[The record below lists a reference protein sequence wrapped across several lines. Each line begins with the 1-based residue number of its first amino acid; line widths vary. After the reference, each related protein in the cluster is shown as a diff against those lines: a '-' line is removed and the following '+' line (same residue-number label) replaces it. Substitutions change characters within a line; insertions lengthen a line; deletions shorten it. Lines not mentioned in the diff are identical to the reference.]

1 MISFCYSQKLFQD
14 FHYFYIMQFK
24 NIVGQQE
31 IKAQLINE
39 VVDDKVSHAQLFL
52 GNPGFGGLGLALA
65 FVQFL
70 MCENK
75 QSNDSCGTCPSCQKN
90 AKNQHPDVHFS
101 FPTVQTISK
110 TSTPL
115 LNEWRDQLSETSY
128 FDLNTWI
135 KKSDDKERRPIISV
149 HESQEIIKKLT
160 LRSYEGG
167 YKVMII
173 WQPEEMNVSC
183 ANKLLKILEEP
194 PARTLFILVAES
206 QDKMLQTI
214 LSRTQRLTIPRL
226 KMEDI
231 SSYLV
236 NEKHIGRDYADSI
249 AARSEGSLIEA
260 LDLAV
265 EHADKDENYQLFT
278 QLMRVCYK
286 KNVIDMMNW
295 SDEVSDK
302 SKEGQKVFLKYALH
316 MFRQSMLRNYTEDH
330 LTRVSVDEDGFLVN
344 FSKFISGNNIHDFST
359 LFNDSHYYLERNA
372 NSKILFTNLC
382 FQVMRYIHAA

>member
-1 MISFCYSQKLFQD
+1 
-14 FHYFYIMQFK
+14 MQFD

-31 IKAQLINE
+31 LKAQLINE
-39 VVDDKVSHAQLFL
+39 VVIDQISHAQLYL
-52 GNPGFGGLGLALA
+52 GKPGHGGLGLALA
-65 FVQFL
+65 FIQFL

-75 QSNDSCGTCPSCQKN
+75 QPSDSCGLCPSCQKN
-90 AKNQHPDVHFS
+90 AKRQHPDVHFS

-115 LNEWRDQLSETSY
+115 LSEWREQLNETTY
-128 FDLNTWI
+128 FDLNAWI

-167 YKVMII
+167 YKVMVI
-173 WQPEEMNVSC
+173 WQPEEMNTSC

-206 QDKMLQTI
+206 QEKMLQTI

-231 SSYLV
+231 ASYLV
-236 NEKHIGRDYADSI
+236 DKKHLGHDYANSI
-249 AARSEGSLIEA
+249 AARSEGDLIEA
-260 LDLAV
+260 LELAV
-265 EHADKDENYQLFT
+265 DNADKDENYLMFT

-286 KNVIDMMNW
+286 KNVIDMMDW
-295 SDEVSDK
+295 GDSISEK

-330 LTRVSVDEDGFLVN
+330 LTRVSADEDGFLMN
-344 FSKFISGNNIHDFST
+344 FSKFISGNNIQDFAAS
-359 LFNDSHYYLERNA
+359 FNDAHYYLERNA

>member
-1 MISFCYSQKLFQD
+1 
-14 FHYFYIMQFK
+14 MQFD

-31 IKAQLINE
+31 LKAQLINE
-39 VVDDKVSHAQLFL
+39 VVIDQISHAQLFL
-52 GNPGFGGLGLALA
+52 GKPGHGGLGLALA
-65 FVQFL
+65 FIQFL

-75 QSNDSCGTCPSCQKN
+75 QPSDSCGLCPSCQKN
-90 AKNQHPDVHFS
+90 AKHQHPDVHFS

-115 LNEWRDQLSETSY
+115 LSEWREQLNETTY
-128 FDLNTWI
+128 FDLNAWI

-167 YKVMII
+167 YKVMVI
-173 WQPEEMNVSC
+173 WQPEEMNTSC

-206 QDKMLQTI
+206 QEKMLQTI

-231 SSYLV
+231 ASYLV
-236 NEKHIGRDYADSI
+236 DKKHLGHDYANSI
-249 AARSEGSLIEA
+249 AARSEGDLIEA
-260 LDLAV
+260 LELAV
-265 EHADKDENYQLFT
+265 DNADKDENYLMFT

-286 KNVIDMMNW
+286 KNVIDMMDW
-295 SDEVSDK
+295 GDSISEK

-330 LTRVSVDEDGFLVN
+330 LTRVSADEDGFLMN
-344 FSKFISGNNIHDFST
+344 FSKFISGNNIQDFAAS
-359 LFNDSHYYLERNA
+359 FNDAHYYLERNA